1 MAFWPSTAATPRP
14 NSTEPYILPPPALG
28 GGFAFSWYG
37 LRGAGDRGAAPAA
50 LLVVPAS
57 EQAIFAPGKWR
68 SDAGGLRPFRF
79 PSYPT
84 IRSAKARPSLAA
96 ASAIMLY

>member
-1 MAFWPSTAATPRP
+1 MAFWPSTAAMPRP

-50 LLVVPAS
+50 LRAAEADFVP
-57 EQAIFAPGKWR
+57 PP
-68 SDAGGLRPFRF
+68 AGGLRPFRF

>member
-1 MAFWPSTAATPRP
+1 MHFAPSRFGWG
-14 NSTEPYILPPPALG
+14 LCL
-28 GGFAFSWYG
+28 SWYG
-37 LRGAGDRGAAPAA
+37 LCRAGDRGAAPAA
-50 LLVVPAS
+50 LRAAEADFVRLPAS
-57 EQAIFAPGKWR
+57 
-68 SDAGGLRPFRF
+68 GGLRPFRF